1 MGAGNIHGSNTAGS
15 GLKRTTVSGS
25 RPACR
30 SGTEVFFASGRGD
43 RRNALHACFRD
54 AAPDSWGRAL
64 MTRALGGGLTEF
76 DYLTLSD
83 DRTRHGALR
92 FLDDGLE
99 PLSRLSPPVPRLVEL
114 ERLRT
119 LAHQFERD
127 PDGADEAV
135 LDLAGAAG
143 SLGGARPKASVQGEG
158 QLWIAKFTSRNDR
171 RAVERA
177 EVATLR
183 LAAKCGLRVSEA
195 RLELIRSE
203 SPVALIRR
211 FDRRGEVRIPYISAQ
226 TALDREGA
234 EGGHYTEI
242 ADIIRQISSQPADD
256 LLELW
261 RRLIFTILV
270 SNTDDHLK
278 NHGFIYS
285 GRDLWRLSPA
295 FDINPAPT
303 RQSMLQT
310 GILEG
315 ESFEASLALALEAAR
330 HFDIEREDA
339 ERTASRMAAVVN
351 GAWRGGPSGGRCVRR
366 GDRCVCR
373 GVPARSDGARARI
386 GVAETP
392 ATAYCSGKSA
402 DESWTDRRGWLPGT
416 TRSRRRRGSSL
427 RTRP

>member
-1 MGAGNIHGSNTAGS
+1 MPESIVALGETRRVVGRLHFESDGRRQHSRFEYDREWLEAGDRFRLAPSLTLRDGG
-15 GLKRTTVSGS
+15 
-25 RPACR
+25 
-30 SGTEVFFASGRGD
+30 FFAAGRGD

-119 LAHQFERD
+119 LTHQFERD
-127 PDGADEAV
+127 PDGTDEAV

-158 QLWIAKFTSRNDR
+158 HLWIAKFTSRNDR

-177 EVATLR
+177 EVATLK
-183 LAAKCGLRVSEA
+183 LAAKCGLRVPEA
-195 RLELIRSE
+195 RLELVRSE

-211 FDRRGEVRIPYISAQ
+211 FDRRGEIRIPYISAQ
-226 TALDREGA
+226 TALEREGT
-234 EGGHYTEI
+234 EGGHYTDI

-278 NHGFIYS
+278 NHGFLYS

-303 RQSMLQT
+303 RQRMLQT
-310 GILEG
+310 GIMEG
-315 ESFEASLALALEAAR
+315 EPFEASLALALEAAR

-339 ERTASRMAAVVN
+339 ERTASRMAALVN
-351 GAWRGGPSGGRCVRR
+351 GAWREAFR
-366 GDRCVCR
+366 
-373 GVPARSDGARARI
+373 AEGASA
-386 GVAETP
+386 GETD
-392 ATAYCSGKSA
+392 AFTAA
-402 DESWTDRRGWLPGT
+402 FQHEAME
-416 TRSRRRRGSSL
+416 
-427 RTRP
+427 RTLALA